1 MPRETFSYELQRL
14 EADTLALGHMV
25 QKAIVDAVEALKK
38 RDHIAAHRIIRA
50 DTDVNARRYTL
61 ESECIA
67 LIATQQPTAGDLRT
81 IGSIMAIASELE
93 RIHDYA
99 KGIAKINLLIGSK
112 PLLKPLVDLPRMAF
126 IAQGMLHRAMLA
138 FSRRDI
144 QMARTIPQEDDEVD
158 NLYNQIYREI
168 FTYILAEPQALEQ
181 GNYLLWA
188 AHNLE
193 RTADRVTNIC
203 ERIVYTVTGQMVELD
218 IEEEMEAF
226 TSVSV

>member
-14 EADTLALGHMV
+14 EADTLALGHLV
-25 QKAIVDAVEALKK
+25 QKAIVDSVEALKK

-126 IAQGMLHRAMLA
+126 LAQGMLHRAMLA

-144 QMARTIPQEDDEVD
+144 QMARAIPKEDDEVD

-203 ERIVYTVTGQMVELD
+203 ERIVYTVTGQMIELD
-218 IEEEMEAF
+218 IDEELEVF
-226 TSVSV
+226 TSV

>member
-1 MPRETFSYELQRL
+1 MARETFSYELQRL
-14 EADTLALGHMV
+14 EADTLALGHLV
-25 QKAIVDAVEALKK
+25 QKAIVESVGALKK
-38 RDHIAAHRIIRA
+38 RDIVLSRRIIHQDRE
-50 DTDVNARRYTL
+50 VNTRQYDL
-61 ESECIA
+61 ESECMA

-81 IGSIMAIASELE
+81 LGAIMAIASELE

-99 KGIAKINLLIGSK
+99 KGIAKISLLIGSDPLIK
-112 PLLKPLVDLPRMAF
+112 PLTDLPRMAF
-126 IAQGMLHRAMLA
+126 IAQGMLHRSMLA

-144 QMARTIPQEDDEVD
+144 QMAREIPKEDDEVD

-168 FTYILAEPQALEQ
+168 FTYILAEPHNLEQ

-218 IEEEMEAF
+218 AEEEL
-226 TSVSV
+226 SVFA

>member
-1 MPRETFSYELQRL
+1 MARETFSYELQRL
-14 EADTLALGHMV
+14 EADTLALGHLV
-25 QKAIVDAVEALKK
+25 QKAIVESVSALKK
-38 RDHIAAHRIIRA
+38 RDIVLSRRIIHQDR
-50 DTDVNARRYTL
+50 DVNTRQYDL
-61 ESECIA
+61 ESECMA

-81 IGSIMAIASELE
+81 LGAIMAIASELE

-99 KGIAKINLLIGSK
+99 KGIAKISLLIGSDPLIK
-112 PLLKPLVDLPRMAF
+112 PLTDLPRMAF

-144 QMARTIPQEDDEVD
+144 QMAREIPKEDDEVD

-168 FTYILAEPQALEQ
+168 FTYILAEPHNLEQ

-218 IEEEMEAF
+218 AEEE
-226 TSVSV
+226 VSVFA